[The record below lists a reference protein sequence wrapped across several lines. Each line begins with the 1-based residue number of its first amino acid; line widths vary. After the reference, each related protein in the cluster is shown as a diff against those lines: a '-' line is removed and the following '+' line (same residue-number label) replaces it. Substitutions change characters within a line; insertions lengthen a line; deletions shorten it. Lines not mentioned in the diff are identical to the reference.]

1 MDIIYISPNNYV
13 NPHLFPTYKKTFEEL
28 GHAETNKF
36 TEATHCFIEIV
47 SGGSS
52 YDPNLM
58 WLIKERELPIICFDN
73 REFGVMNTGTW
84 RPLNL
89 NPDIYFVRTM
99 VKGFEY
105 PDNVYPYDWA
115 YFNDCDFEPVSK
127 DELFNRPYDV
137 CFIGVESP
145 TRTNVINALIKDGG
159 LKVKHIF
166 NDHLTR
172 LPHKQWIN
180 EYREAKLAIEIE
192 GGGLTS
198 EKFLQLF
205 SVCPSLRVINEMQMA
220 FPFTDGIDCLEI
232 SKEPTEEEIEKVIDI
247 LDDKNWLYD
256 IYMGGIQ
263 TIKKYY
269 SEEAVSQYVL
279 DILKQNGICQ

>member
-1 MDIIYISPNNYV
+1 MNIIYISPLGQY
-13 NPHLFPTYKKTFEEL
+13 NPHLFPTYKKQFTS
-28 GHAETNKF
+28 HWETNDPYS
-36 TEATHCFIEIV
+36 ATHCFIEVV
-47 SGGSS
+47 SGVCK
-52 YDPNLM
+52 YD
-58 WLIKERELPIICFDN
+58 KETINVIQEKNIPIICFDN
-73 REFGVMNTGTW
+73 REFCVNGIDWTPVEYH
-84 RPLNL
+84 
-89 NPDIYFVRTM
+89 PDIYFVRTM

-115 YFNDCDFEPVSK
+115 YFNDCDFEPASK

-145 TRTNVINALIKDGG
+145 TRTNVINALIKDGR

-166 NDHLTR
+166 NDHLIR

-180 EYREAKLAIEIE
+180 EYREAKLAIECE

-205 SVCPSLRVINEMQMA
+205 SICPSLRVVNEMKMA

-232 SKEPTEEEIEKVIDI
+232 SKEPTNEEIEKIADI
-247 LDDKNWLYD
+247 LQDKNWLYD
-256 IYMGGIQ
+256 IYIGGIQ

-269 SEEAVSQYVL
+269 SEEAVSNYVL
-279 DILKQNGICQ
+279 DILKQNGI